1 MVMTTLGLMM
11 VKMKKR
17 AAKMVIKRKDSPIHA
32 LESLTMVTF
41 ANNCKD
47 FAVLAVD
54 IEDEDECVYVI
65 LSF

>member
-41 ANNCKD
+41 ANNCKGL
-47 FAVLAVD
+47 AVLAVY
-54 IEDEDECVYVI
+54 DEGDDTTRH
-65 LSF
+65 FWQW